1 MAKIKKSRLMTIMN
15 YNYYE
20 FIGALHFATYPQS
33 HVPTY
38 LNGRIEKGFVVIGS
52 F

>member
-1 MAKIKKSRLMTIMN
+1 LTLYGTFKLSAN
-15 YNYYE
+15 PD
-20 FIGALHFATYPQS
+20 FVTYPQS